1 MYGKFFRL
9 NEKKWGYLFK
19 ICPDCPFQDLA
30 KRNFVSL
37 KVDGMEVCPSHLF
50 SLVQCKVYNERKKRL
65 GDLQK
70 KSMELAESI
79 YKDAKPV
86 RINPQGDL
94 EFTTEIPRQIY
105 YIDTTPQTKKFIFL
119 ENKEN
124 NGGKNMEENKI
135 EEYLQEEPEEEDPK
149 VKYLFAIGIICIVI
163 MTILLLGE
171 M

>member
-1 MYGKFFRL
+1 
-9 NEKKWGYLFK
+9 
-19 ICPDCPFQDLA
+19 
-30 KRNFVSL
+30 
-37 KVDGMEVCPSHLF
+37 MEVCPSHLF

-119 ENKEN
+119 ENKGEKEN

-135 EEYLQEEPEEEDPK
+135 GEYLQEEPEEDPK